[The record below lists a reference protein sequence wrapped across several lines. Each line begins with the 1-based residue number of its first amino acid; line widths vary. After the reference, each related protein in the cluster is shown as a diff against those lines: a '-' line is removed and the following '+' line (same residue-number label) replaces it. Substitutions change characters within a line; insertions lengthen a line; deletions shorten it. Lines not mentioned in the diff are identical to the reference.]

1 MENNKKLQRDMQ
13 NKVIGGVCS
22 GLGNYL
28 GLDASLVRLFFAL
41 AFFIFSTGFWIYIIL
56 WIVMPAGYGTQNET
70 NYFVSPDGTTEGSPE
85 AQGDVT
91 KTSKSKGSLTA
102 GLILIGIGALGLL
115 NRYIPEINWHT
126 AWPILLIVLGLFLII
141 PFNSRKS

>member
-1 MENNKKLQRDMQ
+1 MENNKKLQRDTQ
-13 NKVIGGVCS
+13 HKVIGGVCS
-22 GLGNYL
+22 GLANYL
-28 GLDASLVRLFFAL
+28 GLDTSLVRLFFAI

-56 WIVMPAGYGTQNET
+56 WIVMPAGYDIQNET
-70 NYFVSPDGTTEGSPE
+70 NYFVSPDGTTEASPE
-85 AQGDVT
+85 AQSDVS
-91 KTSKSKGSLTA
+91 KTSNSRGSLTA
-102 GLILIGIGALGLL
+102 GLILIGIGVLGLL